1 MNLNF
6 FLSVGLLGLFI
17 LTALVI
23 IMMLRLVRK
32 QRSIDKRLGHLRV
45 EVEQLLQAEERR
57 AMAEAKTNKNFLSG
71 ISLQIVDSGPTAP
84 ETFEDPK
91 KAPDHSDVSDINQ
104 PILHT
109 RSR

>member
-6 FLSVGLLGLFI
+6 FLSVGLVGLFI
-17 LTALVI
+17 VTALVV
-23 IMMLRLVRK
+23 IMMSRLVRK
-32 QRSIDKRLGHLRV
+32 QRSIERRLAHVRA

-57 AMAEAKTNKNFLSG
+57 AKAEAKTNKDFLSG

-84 ETFEDPK
+84 ETFAEQK
-91 KAPDHSDVSDINQ
+91 KAPDRSDVSDIKR
-104 PILHT
+104 PVLHT